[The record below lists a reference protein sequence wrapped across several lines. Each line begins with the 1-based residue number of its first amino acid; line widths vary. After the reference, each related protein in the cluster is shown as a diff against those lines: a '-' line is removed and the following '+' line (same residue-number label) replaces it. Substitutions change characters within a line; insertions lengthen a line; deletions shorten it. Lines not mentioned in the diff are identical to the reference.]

1 MNRLIKEKLIGTT
14 IAIISA
20 MKIKLFATVF
30 LSIIFSYN
38 TLAQEQ
44 NNSNKKIIGEIT
56 VSGNTTFSPITIITY
71 SGLSEGD
78 EVSIPGE
85 KISSAIKKLWESDL
99 FSSVEVYKIKEVDN
113 VVDLE
118 IRLIDLPELSELE
131 ITGVKK
137 RKYEDIIK
145 ENKLQIGV
153 KVTENLITTT
163 TNYLENKYKKKGFLN
178 AKVNITT
185 EEVVDSTNKNKVK
198 MSLDIN
204 KGNKIKI
211 KEIEFDGTENLNAKI
226 LQKSMKNT
234 KKSKIYRF
242 WKRSKYISDDY
253 FYSL

>member
-20 MKIKLFATVF
+20 MKMKLFATVF

-145 ENKLQIGV
+145 EIPEKEIQTLFENGNHSKLI
-153 KVTENLITTT
+153 ENLFEKTLPKINTIS
-163 TNYLENKYKKKGFLN
+163 G
-178 AKVNITT
+178 
-185 EEVVDSTNKNKVK
+185 
-198 MSLDIN
+198 DIN
-204 KGNKIKI
+204 EKLGILSESMSHYILTEMLIPSQRKIVYKD
-211 KEIEFDGTENLNAKI
+211 IEFDIIVPELSV
-226 LQKSMKNT
+226 LKNR
-234 KKSKIYRF
+234 SEDAIIIYF
-242 WKRSKYISDDY
+242 ANYIDNSISY
-253 FYSL
+253 T